1 MRARAR
7 AGFTLL
13 EVLVAVAILGL
24 VVLGVTG
31 LVVQG
36 VRGLRIADERHAAM
50 ELAEQKLTELTLTSD
65 LSPGA
70 EEGDYGE
77 NWPDHRWQA
86 EVAETDVP
94 DLYRVT
100 VTVLW
105 DSGGVERSLELQTC
119 LAANTV
125 EEQPATAGEGSPS
138 SSSSSPSPS

>member
-105 DSGGVERSLELQTC
+105 DSGGVERR
-119 LAANTV
+119 
-125 EEQPATAGEGSPS
+125 PSPS
-138 SSSSSPSPS
+138 SCSMSRRARCGPPSAASSLPARSCPC